1 MTSLPV
7 ADSRSTCP
15 DPGRLL
21 ISIHGHEP
29 HGWARDVCRA
39 VPSRPGLIRLLV
51 VLDVAA
57 PPFTSLLPVARRRY
71 RAALAERQRQ
81 EDEQGRLALEEL
93 LTVLPGPP
101 EVVRLAARRAD
112 PARAI
117 GEHAG
122 EWGADVVVVGRDT
135 RRWLWRALFGAVH
148 ERVVQFTPCAVLVTP
163 AARADAGA
171 GLRLLPAAGQ
181 GGRG

>member
-7 ADSRSTCP
+7 ADSRSTGP

-21 ISIHGHEP
+21 ICIHGHEP
-29 HGWARDVCRA
+29 YGWARDVCRA
-39 VPSRPGLIRLLV
+39 VASRTGLIRLLV
-51 VLDVAA
+51 VVEVAA
-57 PPFTSLLPVARRRY
+57 PPFTSLLPAARRRY
-71 RAALAERQRQ
+71 RAALSERRRH
-81 EDEQGRLALEEL
+81 EEEHSRVVLEEL
-93 LTVLPGPP
+93 LTALPGPP

-112 PARAI
+112 PARTI
-117 GEHAG
+117 GEHAR
-122 EWGADVVVVGRDT
+122 EWDADVVVVGRDT
-135 RRWLWRALFGAVH
+135 RPRLWQALFGAVH

-163 AARADAGA
+163 AVRADAGA